1 MAADKKPNQAP
12 PTTAPVRTKTFIP
25 GIGETETQE
34 WPIGTRGD
42 LQAKYDAL
50 VFNSKIGGLAT
61 GNMTALSYKNAEGR
75 ASLVA
80 TFEKATSENS
90 IDGTNTR
97 IVEEL
102 YAIDVVRDVRSAPYW
117 TTAGTALT
125 DDQIADVTD
134 AVDRTLAEA
143 DITNWGTWSAS
154 QKQLRYH
161 LLHGQDSYFET
172 AFILRQSKHGV
183 ITSQVKASFTNINT
197 VVTAPTLST
206 QMNLLIEALP
216 SGEWIYKPPQAEHLG
231 GGKWRISLEWHWAEK
246 WSKIYGGTWGL

>member
-1 MAADKKPNQAP
+1 
-12 PTTAPVRTKTFIP
+12 VRTKTFIP

-117 TTAGTALT
+117 TTEAATKLDDDDASWVQKCVDNNWSEAEITSYGTKYS
-125 DDQIADVTD
+125 
-134 AVDRTLAEA
+134 RTVWAA
-143 DITNWGTWSAS
+143 WSDS
-154 QKQLRYH
+154 MKQLRYH
-161 LLHGQDSYFET
+161 MNHGQDSYFET

-231 GGKWRISLEWHWAEK
+231 GGKWRISLEWHWAAK